1 MVCLIDVVGILYDR
15 GGDETNDHG
24 EQSTE
29 LRGGELFLC
38 RLQDDIYKSRAGYRI
53 ELPWS
58 FAHPNHDE
66 LATAEAMVCISNG
79 HVDRDSY
86 KIIIEQGARIS
97 LLPKGRRAQSD
108 IAPVVGQRTILAV
121 QLTTAFMLDGQ
132 TKEEH
137 PGMTKSEIEG
147 SIFGTG
153 QNAPGH
159 DLVSQYRACSFG
171 ALDFRPAVGNGIEN
185 GVVQVVMRKP
195 VAGGE
200 ILGSLQDDILEAAEE
215 QMGSLEQF
223 DHIIFCIP
231 DEALMD
237 GADQWTAFTYF
248 HSHWSF
254 FQKQRCSAMSV
265 TIHELGHNLGFR
277 HSGFG
282 SEPYGD
288 ESGYEGFTVYKAGA
302 PVKCFNGH
310 KNWIS
315 GWFKD
320 RQVLVDPTLDSSRL
334 FRLVTFVDYD
344 KSMRTNDV
352 VLIRVGS
359 YFIQYNRAKG
369 INIDTG
375 MNADT
380 VTVTYA
386 KDAASD
392 SQAVAG
398 LIAGQTTLVTDFKG
412 TGYDLVIEVCE
423 FGSTGE
429 TSVISMAR
437 QAIFGQG
444 TETSSVDFAWVSI
457 YLNDGVQESKCD
469 RVGEVTLE
477 EPSASPTTMRPTSLP
492 TLRSAESL
500 AQQSSTTGVPTRSP
514 DDTELTQG
522 GSVQVVWTEEEERL
536 QKRPR
541 VITDKDMHKLV
552 KNESDKLYRR
562 RRLKGGR

>member
-1 MVCLIDVVGILYDR
+1 MVGILYD
-15 GGDETNDHG
+15 GGDNENKDHA
-24 EQSTE
+24 EQATQLLGDE
-29 LRGGELFLC
+29 VFIC
-38 RLQDDIYKSRAGYRI
+38 RLQDDIYKTRAGYRI
-53 ELPWS
+53 ELPGN
-58 FAHPNHDE
+58 FTNPNRDE
-66 LATAEAMVCISNG
+66 LATAQAMVCISHG

-86 KIIIEQGARIS
+86 KITIEQGAKIS
-97 LLPKGRRAQSD
+97 LLPRGRRVQSD
-108 IAPVVGQRTILAV
+108 IAPVVGERTILAV
-121 QLTTAFMLDGQ
+121 QLTTTFMLEGQ

-153 QNAPGH
+153 LNAPGH
-159 DLVSQYRACSFG
+159 SLVSQYRACSFG

-185 GVVQVVMRKP
+185 GVAQVVMRKP

-215 QMGSLEQF
+215 QMGSLGQF

-231 DEALMD
+231 DDALMA
-237 GADQWTAFTYF
+237 GAEKWTAFTYF

-254 FQKQRCSAMSV
+254 FQKKRCSAMSV

-282 SEPYGD
+282 SEAYGD
-288 ESGYEGFTVYKAGA
+288 ESGYEGFTEYKTGA

-320 RQVLVDPTLDSSRL
+320 RQVLVDPTWESSRL
-334 FRLVTFVDYD
+334 LRLVTFVDYD
-344 KSMRTNDV
+344 KPMNTNDV

-386 KDAASD
+386 EDAVSD
-392 SQAVAG
+392 SQAIAG
-398 LIAGQTTLVTDFKG
+398 LSAGQTKLIADFKG
-412 TGYDLVIEVCE
+412 SGYDLVVEVCE

-429 TSVISMAR
+429 NSVVSTTR
-437 QAIFGQG
+437 QVIFGQG
-444 TETSSVDFAWVSI
+444 TETSSIDFAWVSI
-457 YLNDGVQESKCD
+457 YLKDGVQESKCD
-469 RVGEVTLE
+469 RVGEGEATLR
-477 EPSASPTTMRPTSLP
+477 EPSASPTTIRLTYWPTQRPTD
-492 TLRSAESL
+492 TLAN
-500 AQQSSTTGVPTRSP
+500 
-514 DDTELTQG
+514 DTEIIIG
-522 GSVQVVWTEEEERL
+522 DSVQTAWPATEQERL
-536 QKRPR
+536 QKRQR
-541 VITDKDMHKLV
+541 VIDVKDMDKLV
-552 KNESDKLYRR
+552 KDESDKLHRR
-562 RRLKGGR
+562 QRLRGGR

>member
-1 MVCLIDVVGILYDR
+1 VCLIDLVGILYDR
-15 GGDETNDHG
+15 GDDENNDVA
-24 EQSTE
+24 QSTE
-29 LRGGELFLC
+29 LRADELFLC

-53 ELPWS
+53 ELPWN

-86 KIIIEQGARIS
+86 KIIIEEGAKIS

-108 IAPVVGQRTILAV
+108 MAPVVGKRTILAV
-121 QLTTAFMLDGQ
+121 QLTTTYLLDGQ

-153 QNAPGH
+153 LNAPGH

-171 ALDFRPAVGNGIEN
+171 ALDLRPAVGNGIQN

-215 QMGSLEQF
+215 QIGSLEQF

-237 GADQWTAFTYF
+237 GADKWTAFTYF

-254 FQKQRCSAMSV
+254 FQRQRCSAMSV

-277 HSGFG
+277 HSAFG

-288 ESGYEGFTVYKAGA
+288 ESGYEGFTVYQTGA

-315 GWFKD
+315 GWFQD
-320 RQVLVDPTLDSSRL
+320 RQILVDPTLESSRL
-334 FRLVTFVDYD
+334 LRLVTFVDYD
-344 KSMRTNDV
+344 KPMHTNDV

-359 YFIQYNRAKG
+359 HFIQYNRAKG

-380 VTVTYA
+380 VTITYA

-398 LIAGQTTLVTDFKG
+398 LTAGQTTRVIDFKG

-429 TSVISMAR
+429 NSVISMAR

-444 TETSSVDFAWVSI
+444 TETSSADYAWVSI
-457 YLNDGVQESKCD
+457 YLDDGLQKSKCD
-469 RVGEVTLE
+469 RVDQATSEA
-477 EPSASPTTMRPTSLP
+477 PSVSPTSLP
-492 TLRSAESL
+492 TTRPPENLS
-500 AQQSSTTGVPTRSP
+500 QQSSTTSVQTPWPNG
-514 DDTELTQG
+514 TELTRN
-522 GSVQVVWTEEEERL
+522 WLEEQERL

-541 VITDKDMHKLV
+541 VITVKDVDKLV
-552 KNESDKLYRR
+552 KDESDKLHRR
-562 RRLKGGR
+562 RRLKGGH